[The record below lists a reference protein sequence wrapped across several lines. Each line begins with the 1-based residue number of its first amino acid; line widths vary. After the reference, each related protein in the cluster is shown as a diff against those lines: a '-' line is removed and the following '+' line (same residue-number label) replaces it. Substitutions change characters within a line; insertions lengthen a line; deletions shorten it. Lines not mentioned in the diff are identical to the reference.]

1 VDTELPSA
9 LGSANADQC
18 ASGLAGRAS
27 KETKMVIEYGKAE
40 DVKPADIQPHYLA
53 NLFPMMDE
61 PDLAELVRD
70 IERFGQREPIVLLDN
85 KILDGRNRFKACLQL
100 GITPKFR
107 EYHGNDP
114 IGFVVSLNLKRRH
127 LTTSQ
132 RAMVAARI
140 ANLAVG
146 SNQHVHRLK
155 QDNMT
160 GEEFSPPMTVTA
172 KTMKIDRKTGQA
184 AKTVLSTGHVDLI
197 AAVDQGEISVS
208 AAAIIAKEPKD
219 VQQLVMTPSQ
229 DKELSTALK
238 RLQNAKAQD
247 DEADKFVP
255 PDPLSEDEKA
265 ERERIFGTRE
275 VRSFLSKVLTTSEI
289 IPTLP
294 SPEDLARSV
303 PAAMENII
311 TDNINAM
318 REVSKWF
325 DAFATAWQ
333 AKE

>member
-1 VDTELPSA
+1 
-9 LGSANADQC
+9 
-18 ASGLAGRAS
+18 
-27 KETKMVIEYGKAE
+27 MVIEFQKAE
-40 DVKPADIQPHYLA
+40 DVKPANLEPHHLA
-53 NLFPMMDE
+53 NLFPMMD
-61 PDLAELVRD
+61 DADFDELVRD
-70 IERFGQREPIVLLDN
+70 IERVGQREPIVLLDN
-85 KILDGRNRFKACLQL
+85 KILDGRNRLKACLQL
-100 GITPKFR
+100 GLVPKFK
-107 EYHGNDP
+107 EYHGSDP

-146 SNQHVHRLK
+146 SNQHAHRLK
-155 QDNMT
+155 QDNLT

-184 AKTVLSTGHVDLI
+184 AKTVLASGHPDLV
-197 AAVDQGEISVS
+197 AAVDGGEISVS
-208 AAAIIAKEPKD
+208 AAAVIAKEPLE
-219 VQQLVMTPSQ
+219 VQRYVVTPSQ
-229 DKELSTALK
+229 EKELSTALK

-247 DEADKFVP
+247 AEADKFVP

-275 VRSFLSKVLTTSEI
+275 VRSFLSKVLTTSELV
-289 IPTLP
+289 PTLP
-294 SPEDLARSV
+294 APEELARSV

-311 TDNINAM
+311 TENINAM